1 MVGEG
6 ASIRADCGDR
16 RRGGGA
22 SISSME
28 MGESS
33 RSSAATRSLPLPIL
47 SPSAGGA
54 RRGGGEE
61 RQARREPV
69 MAAGRDACW
78 RPKERRRWPWRKP
91 YVQIQYDDDDW
102 GGIYFDP
109 CRLCQLKKERR
120 WRPGR
125 KLPRSAAWNPVAAV
139 GSPSPRISLAD
150 GDPVCRKREGRGG
163 TAGEGR
169 GPALALKEIPSPTVV
184 LGSVGYSMG
193 RGMGE
198 IG

>member
-1 MVGEG
+1 
-6 ASIRADCGDR
+6 
-16 RRGGGA
+16 
-22 SISSME
+22 ME

-47 SPSAGGA
+47 SPSAGGG
-54 RRGGGEE
+54 RCGGREE
-61 RQARREPV
+61 REARREPV
-69 MAAGRDACW
+69 MAAGRDARW
-78 RPKERRRWPWRKP
+78 RPKERRRRPWRKP
-91 YVQIQYDDDDW
+91 HVQIQYDDDDW
-102 GGIYFDP
+102 GGSYFDP

-120 WRPGR
+120 WRPRR

-150 GDPVCRKREGRGG
+150 GDPEERRERQHSQGG
-163 TAGEGR
+163 ERTGAGVER
-169 GPALALKEIPSPTVV
+169 DSPLPTVV
-184 LGSVGYSMG
+184 LGSLGYSMG